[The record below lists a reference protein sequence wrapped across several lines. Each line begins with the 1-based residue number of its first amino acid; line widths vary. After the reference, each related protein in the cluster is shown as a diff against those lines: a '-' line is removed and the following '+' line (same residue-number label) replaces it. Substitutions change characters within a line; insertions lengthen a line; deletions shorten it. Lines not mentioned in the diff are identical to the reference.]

1 MTKRAVTCADD
12 RDLGMRDLAIA
23 GLIAL
28 GALALYVATLCPTIF
43 VEDSAEF
50 STAVATFGVPHPPG
64 YPLYTLMGG
73 LFTRALPIGDLG
85 LRSNLFSA
93 AAGAGAAGVLWIL
106 MRRLGADRIAALAAT
121 IAFAVGRTFW
131 SQCLAAEVHALNAL
145 LLALALL
152 ASFEAARAP
161 AARTFVAAGLAIG
174 LAIGH
179 RNVNVL
185 FLAPLFVVLAR
196 AVRASGRR
204 LPLLACAVGALAA
217 SALIYA
223 YLPLA
228 ARRNPALSMG
238 APVTLA
244 RFLDVVTA
252 QAYVRHLGAGTFGT
266 DLGRLGRFA
275 LGLPVE
281 LGVAL
286 VAAPV
291 GFVLWRRRG
300 ERAQLGVVAWMAGA
314 CVLFAALY
322 NVIDVDS
329 YLIPAYL
336 ALAVAAGVGFSTWHG
351 RARVVLPIVA
361 LAGVAAA
368 WTSVS
373 LRGTTIVRDYARQ
386 LIGAAPAGAIVLS
399 FGDTETHV
407 LTYEQAVEHARADV
421 IVVSANEI
429 AGWYVEQL
437 ARRHPDVAWPPTA
450 EADEWLPAL
459 IGGARAARP
468 ICLTQPVPLGPESM
482 RLVPVGLLYCLAPAL
497 TPRDLQRSVDLW
509 RAAIT
514 PTDAERALPEV
525 HVQMIAFAFA
535 QARFAL
541 AAALAEIGDV
551 EEAQAQLRAVVAAKP
566 DVSERAIVQAM
577 QTIGREGHH
586 DLSLGRRAELALQL
600 GPRDPRFLT
609 LLRPSGTR

>member
-1 MTKRAVTCADD
+1 MRSDD
-12 RDLGMRDLAIA
+12 IAFTRRDLAIA

-64 YPLYTLMGG
+64 YPLYTLTGG
-73 LFTRALPIGDLG
+73 LFTRALPIGDFG
-85 LRSNLFSA
+85 FRSNLFSA
-93 AAGAGAAGVLWIL
+93 VAGAGAAGVLWIL
-106 MRRLGADRIAALAAT
+106 MRRLAADRLAALAAT
-121 IAFAVGRTFW
+121 IAFAVGHTFW

-152 ASFEAARAP
+152 ASVEAARAP

-179 RNVNVL
+179 RNVNLL
-185 FLAPLFVVLAR
+185 FLLPLFVVLAR
-196 AVRASGRR
+196 AAR
-204 LPLLACAVGALAA
+204 LRLALLVCAAVALAA
-217 SALIYA
+217 SALVYA

-228 ARRNPALSMG
+228 ARRDPALAMG

-252 QAYVRHLGAGTFGT
+252 QAYVRHLGTGPLGA

-281 LGVAL
+281 LGIAL

-291 GFVLWRRRG
+291 GFVVWRRSG
-300 ERAQLGVVAWMAGA
+300 ERAHFLVAAWMAA
-314 CVLFAALY
+314 TCVLFAAFY
-322 NVIDVDS
+322 NVIDVGS

-336 ALAVAAGVGFSTWHG
+336 ALAVAAAVGFSAWRG
-351 RARVVLPIVA
+351 RARVLLPVLA
-361 LAGVAAA
+361 LAGVAAG

-373 LRGTTIVRDYARQ
+373 LRGTTIARDYARQ
-386 LIGAAPAGAIVLS
+386 MIGAAPPGAIVLS

-421 IVVSANEI
+421 IVVSVNEI
-429 AGWYVEQL
+429 AAWYVEQL
-437 ARRHPDVAWPPTA
+437 ARRHPDVAWPPAA
-450 EADEWLPAL
+450 EAAEWLPAL
-459 IGGARAARP
+459 IGGDRAARP
-468 ICLTQPVPLGPESM
+468 ICLTQPVKLGPESS

-509 RAAIT
+509 RTAIA
-514 PTDAERALPEV
+514 PTDAERALLDV

-541 AAALAEIGDV
+541 GAALAEIGDLS
-551 EEAQAQLRAVVAAKP
+551 EAQSQLRAVVAAKP

-577 QTIGREGHH
+577 RTIGREGHH
-586 DLSLGRRAELALQL
+586 DLSLGRRAALALQL

-609 LLRPSGTR
+609 LLRPFDAP